1 MRTHPGLVHHMKGK
15 VGNSKSHF
23 RAASAYASLPFLR
36 RRRRC
41 CSHANGP
48 PVNLGVTAPS
58 RTIKARFALLPC
70 TSCIFV
76 PTRRSQQPPL
86 LPVASCPHQPPIA
99 HAAAVLFCCSRT
111 TLLPLFFP
119 RFSAANHTVAAF
131 RSNCALLCQFLIFLP
146 LSQSHLYRSRFH
158 RCRTPLNLF
167 RHPCRLCH
175 RCPSLAVASPSAISS
190 PLHPPLLS
198 STMPHPAITAAAAV
212 APSIVS
218 CRQPPFQLAAHAVAP
233 QLQPA
238 LLLPSSSSIVVVA
251 SHYRAAIQIG
261 SITEPNEITAGYL
274 TANGSLGRMTQPRS
288 IHLTPKSMRRP
299 CSNWR
304 LHGLAG
310 SRRITIHQEIQDK
323 AGPWDHDAPT
333 IDATRKPHEELQ
345 IKTRSHEQISGGCA
359 LANEGEVVVDRGKG
373 KAAAAMVAGLQLG
386 VDGADEGRR
395 WLWWLLS
402 MPVAKRKPWWRGW
415 EQRHQGKEAAGA
427 GGSDDGSAAAGRRE
441 WGRLGADLVERK
453 QGRRKR
459 AVVRFGERHGVAR
472 GRWSTATGNSCGQR
486 LLGCR
491 RWRQQLTTTAV
502 ASRGRIGQREMGSRG
517 SSGRGGSGW
526 RRGRRLEIRC
536 CGWKKRAEAGFVR
549 KMAAREGQ
557 RQLTVAMAMLAT
569 MRLGNGRWKET
580 LAAIGGGRGR
590 RDEEEAQA
598 GVRRAVADAN
608 VGDDR
613 GDG

>member
-1 MRTHPGLVHHMKGK
+1 MQSRLMLRLLIATFGLRLFTAIDTTTSHASHCREPSLGVTSLCTATHDLCL
-15 VGNSKSHF
+15 NHF
-23 RAASAYASLPFLR
+23 SNFGEPSINVLSLPFLR

-99 HAAAVLFCCSRT
+99 HAAAVFFCCSRT

-158 RCRTPLNLF
+158 RCRTLLNHF
-167 RHPCRLCH
+167 RRPCH

-198 STMPHPAITAAAAV
+198 STTPHPAITAAAAV

-238 LLLPSSSSIVVVA
+238 LLLPSSSSTVVVA

-261 SITEPNEITAGYL
+261 SITEPNEIIAGL
-274 TANGSLGRMTQPRS
+274 SLEDEADLKM
-288 IHLTPKSMRRP
+288 
-299 CSNWR
+299 
-304 LHGLAG
+304 AG
-310 SRRITIHQEIQDK
+310 SDGGAVGSSVTKVAEGVICWP
-323 AGPWDHDAPT
+323 GN
-333 IDATRKPHEELQ
+333 
-345 IKTRSHEQISGGCA
+345 SGG
-359 LANEGEVVVDRGKG
+359 GK
-373 KAAAAMVAGLQLG
+373 
-386 VDGADEGRR
+386 E
-395 WLWWLLS
+395 
-402 MPVAKRKPWWRGW
+402 
-415 EQRHQGKEAAGA
+415 GKEAVGA

-459 AVVRFGERHGVAR
+459 AVVRFGERHGVVR

-491 RWRQQLTTTAV
+491 RWRQQPTTMAV
-502 ASRGRIGQREMGSRG
+502 ASRGRIGQRETGSRG

-557 RQLTVAMAMLAT
+557 RQLMAAMAMLAT

-580 LAAIGGGRGR
+580 LAATGGGRGR

-598 GVRRAVADAN
+598 GVRRAVAAAN
-608 VGDDR
+608 VGDDG